1 MTDSDNLTDTEANLL
16 KDGPTLDAHGG
27 LATDDKLVNADVR
40 GTVGDAGNNPG
51 ARDDAGQ
58 ERFKKIDA
66 E

>member
-1 MTDSDNLTDTEANLL
+1 MTDSKNLTDTEANLL
-16 KDGPTLDAHGG
+16 RGGPTFDTAGD

-51 ARDDAGQ
+51 AQ
-58 ERFKKIDA
+58 ESQPPFQKVRA